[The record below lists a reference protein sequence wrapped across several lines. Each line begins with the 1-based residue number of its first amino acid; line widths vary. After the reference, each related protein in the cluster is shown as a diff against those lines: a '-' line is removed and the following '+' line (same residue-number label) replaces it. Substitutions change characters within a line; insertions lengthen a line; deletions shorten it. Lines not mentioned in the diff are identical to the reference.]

1 VAATDAVT
9 GHVGAEVRA
18 EVRPAWPFRLQTFG
32 GRDGTARLRDGV
44 LERLVHV
51 GDEGVAVRVG
61 QAQRD
66 RVAFVARAE
75 SEGAAREGI
84 DRMRFA
90 LGVDDD
96 LRPFHERHRWDPRIG
111 RAVRRA
117 PWLRVLRRPEPFEAL
132 AWAIC
137 EQLID
142 SPRAAAI
149 QRRLVLALGRRCAE
163 TGLRDVPSAE
173 TLAGASPARLEGCGL
188 SAGRSLAM
196 IRVSREVARGRVDL
210 RAADH
215 ERGWRRLRTIPGI
228 GPWTV
233 EMLALHGQGRYDQVP
248 AGDLNLLKLVG
259 RWRTGDPH
267 ARAEEDEV
275 REVFAPYGE
284 YAGLAATYG
293 MRFGLA

>member
-1 VAATDAVT
+1 VTTTDGVEV
-9 GHVGAEVRA
+9 HVD
-18 EVRPAWPFRLQTFG
+18 VRPAWAFRLQTFG
-32 GRDGTARLRDGV
+32 GRDGTARRRGGV

-51 GDEGVAVRVG
+51 DDEAVVVRVG
-61 QAQRD
+61 QPERD
-66 RVAFVARAE
+66 RVVLVARAR
-75 SEGAAREGI
+75 SEAAAGEGVA
-84 DRMRFA
+84 RMRFA
-90 LGVDDD
+90 LGIDDD
-96 LRPFHERHRWDPRIG
+96 LRSFHERYRWDPRIG
-111 RAVRRA
+111 RALRRA
-117 PWLRVLRRPEPFEAL
+117 PWLRVLRRPDPFEAL

-149 QRRLVLALGRRCAE
+149 QRRLVFALGRRCPE
-163 TGLRDVPSAE
+163 TGLRDVPSADV
-173 TLAGASPARLEGCGL
+173 LAAAAPARLEACGL

-196 IRVSREVARGRVDL
+196 IRASREVARGRVDL

-215 ERGWRRLRTIPGI
+215 ERGWRRLRAIPGI

-259 RWRTGDPH
+259 RWRTGNPH
-267 ARAEEDEV
+267 ARAAEDEV

-293 MRFGLA
+293 MRFGLAA